1 MGEKGAEIQKM
12 NARNGRKLSLGNS
25 SQSTL
30 CRKSHIVKFF
40 DSSSE
45 DESLSVEAKTAIRRR
60 RRTRESVDRLGMMV
74 PLEGDPADCKS
85 VPYRPVPLLPKPA
98 LTTLHVADIKKVQNV
113 ELDTTEKNSEKSK
126 TISASA
132 IIPEIRPRNASI
144 ESSSKSVTFD
154 FVEVMEFSEN
164 DIEDVPDGLCIE
176 DASELLN
183 EKFSRLKN
191 VP

>member
-1 MGEKGAEIQKM
+1 M
-12 NARNGRKLSLGNS
+12 
-25 SQSTL
+25 
-30 CRKSHIVKFF
+30 
-40 DSSSE
+40 
-45 DESLSVEAKTAIRRR
+45 
-60 RRTRESVDRLGMMV
+60 
-74 PLEGDPADCKS
+74 
-85 VPYRPVPLLPKPA
+85 PKPA

-113 ELDTTEKNSEKSK
+113 EPDTTEKNSEKSK

-191 VP
+191 VPWK